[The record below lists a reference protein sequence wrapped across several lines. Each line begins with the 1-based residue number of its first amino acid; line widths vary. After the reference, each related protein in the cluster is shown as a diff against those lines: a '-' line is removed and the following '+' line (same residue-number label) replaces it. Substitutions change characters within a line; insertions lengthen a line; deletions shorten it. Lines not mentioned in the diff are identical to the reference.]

1 MRYRSIAK
9 WDKPTESENLLFFA
23 QLLEELLFN
32 FSLDTYKPSALNSS
46 LLCSEALD
54 VIEEI
59 DNGNI
64 KKPNLNHV
72 LKELCESLSRDDVTK
87 SLLTLE
93 LSQINS
99 VLLDPK
105 KSISDKKVVVELV
118 QRQIYLKKYKERN
131 EELLTEIIVGEK
143 NFSQIRSLARS
154 FATTLLNLGYGS
166 DWLYKITLDFF
177 YYDKNRIADN
187 SAIKDFLEFFD
198 GEPFEYMVILKGCNL
213 FEKISNSCEKFKVQ
227 ILGSLSELEIDTSD
241 HDFTVGSQ
249 EVLIQV
255 NNIKARDIHSAKAKA
270 DSKLELINTLFSL
283 FHHKKAPDFQHDC
296 LVINVTNGEVNRSR
310 KALNVM
316 HKCVDLKPPEAAR
329 KMNAFIS
336 DFSLEKISFQKF
348 TRSAELHAL
357 ALNSDSIENQMINLW
372 IALESIIPTNKD
384 DDLSTIEGIVE
395 NTLPFLNVIYYQRL
409 VSRLAKDLL
418 NWKRKLFISLIK
430 PIEADGVT
438 QKLIKLIALPEY
450 EQQRNQLRAEFKD
463 FHLISDRF
471 EYFCYVFSSP
481 EALLKGLESHSKR
494 VEWQIRR
501 IYRARNII
509 VHSGKTPSYTSILVE
524 NIHDYLDVIMGS
536 LIQLA
541 TKPKTIM
548 SIDQGFKYLSLTHDS
563 YKKDLGKKGAVF
575 TSDLIDKFHS
585 EKI

>member
-9 WDKPTESENLLFFA
+9 WDKPEESENLLFFA
-23 QLLEELLFN
+23 QLMEELLFN

-46 LLCSEALD
+46 LLCTEALD

-64 KKPNLNHV
+64 KKPNLTHV
-72 LKELCESLSRDDVTK
+72 LKELSENLSRDEIAHT
-87 SLLTLE
+87 LLTLE

-105 KSISDKKVVVELV
+105 KSTSDKKVVVELI
-118 QRQIYLKKYKERN
+118 QRQLSLQRYKKKN
-131 EELLTEIIVGEK
+131 EELLIEVIIGEK
-143 NFSQIRSLARS
+143 NFSKIRSLARNY
-154 FATTLLNLGYGS
+154 ATTLLNLGYGS
-166 DWLYKITLDFF
+166 EWLYKIVLDFF
-177 YYDKNRIADN
+177 YYDRNRIAN
-187 SAIKDFLEFFD
+187 NKAIINFIEYFD
-198 GEPFEYMVILKGCNL
+198 SEPFEYMVIFKGCRL
-213 FEKISNSCEKFKVQ
+213 FEKISNSCEKFKVH
-227 ILGSLSELEIDTSD
+227 ILGSLSDLEFDTSD
-241 HDFTVGSQ
+241 HDFAAGPN
-249 EVLIQV
+249 EILIQV
-255 NNIKARDIHSAKAKA
+255 DNIKARDIHSAKAKA

-283 FHHKKAPDFQHDC
+283 FHHKMAPEFKHDC
-296 LVINVTNGEVNRSR
+296 LVINVTNREIKRSK

-329 KMNAFIS
+329 KMNAFIL

-348 TRSAELHAL
+348 TRSAELHSL

-372 IALESIIPTNKD
+372 IALESIIPSNKD
-384 DDLSTIEGIVE
+384 EDISTIEGIVE

-418 NWKRKLFISLIK
+418 NWKKKQFISIIK
-430 PIEADGVT
+430 PIAAGGVT
-438 QKLIKLIALPEY
+438 LKLIKLLALPEY
-450 EQQRNQLRAEFKD
+450 EGKRNKLRKEFKD
-463 FHLISDRF
+463 FHLIADRF

-481 EALLKGLESHSKR
+481 DILLKGLDSHSKR

-509 VHSGKTPSYTSILVE
+509 VHSGKTPSFTRILVE
-524 NIHDYLDVIMGS
+524 NIHDYLDVIMGT

-548 SIDQGFKYLSLTHDS
+548 SIEQGFKYLSLTHET
-563 YKKDLGKKGAVF
+563 YKKDLGKKNAVF
-575 TSDLIDKFHS
+575 TSELIDKFHA